1 MTDAS
6 GPANVT
12 AVTAGIA
19 SAVVS
24 AAHQRRYLAISNQ
37 STTATVYVA
46 FNVPAVA
53 APTAGQ
59 LTLLPITTPPGVSS
73 VVWDG
78 SAFVPA
84 NSINIIASAAA
95 TPVTVIE

>member
-6 GPANVT
+6 GPAAVT

-24 AAHQRRYLAISNQ
+24 AAHPRRYLGIFNQ

-46 FNVPAVA
+46 FGQAAVA
-53 APTAGQ
+53 AATPGQ
-59 LTLLPITTPPGVSS
+59 ITLLPLTTPPGFSS
-73 VVWDG
+73 AEWNG
-78 SAFVPA
+78 PFVPG
-84 NSINIIASAAA
+84 NQINVIASAAA

>member
-1 MTDAS
+1 MAGAS

-24 AAHQRRYLAISNQ
+24 AAHPRRYLGIFNQ
-37 STTATVYVA
+37 STTATVYIA
-46 FNVPAVA
+46 FGQPAVA
-53 APTAGQ
+53 VATAGQ
-59 LTLLPITTPPGVSS
+59 LTLLPITTPPGFSS
-73 VVWDG
+73 VEWDG
-78 SAFVPA
+78 SGFVPG
-84 NSINIIASAAA
+84 NQINVIASAAA